1 MFDLDKWQEIFSIIR
16 KHKLRTIATAFGVFW
31 GILMLIILLGAGQ
44 GLQNGVMKDM
54 VLDATNSIWFF
65 TGQTSLPYNGMQPGR
80 ELQFTEADLQA
91 VEEHIEGVEFIAA
104 ENWLGGNFNVVRGS
118 KSSSFMVLGAGKD
131 YFNIKVH
138 QQYLKGR
145 KLNFND
151 NLSKRKVCVIGDR
164 VSEVLFEKDENPI
177 GQYINIKGVLLKV
190 VGLFHDEGW
199 GGRFSERIYT
209 PFSMFQQTFN
219 PDKSVRLFAVTT
231 KVGVSGRDLEQRVL
245 TLLRQRHTVSPD
257 DNQAFWTHNQ
267 EDSFQQI
274 NNLFLGIKSF
284 IWLVGIGTL
293 IAGIVGISNIMI
305 IVVKERTREIGVRK
319 AMGATPN
326 SIVGLILQESI
337 LITSI
342 AGYMGVL
349 VGVGLLEGLNYLLE
363 LAGEGVPY
371 FSNPQVNFPVVITAV
386 ILLIIAGTLAG
397 FFPAMR
403 AARIKPVEALRG

>member
-1 MFDLDKWQEIFSIIR
+1 MFDFDKWQEIFSIIQ
-16 KHKLRTIATAFGVFW
+16 KHKLRTAATAFGVFW

-65 TGQTSLPYNGMQPGR
+65 TGRTSLPYNGMQPGR
-80 ELQFTEADLQA
+80 ELKFTEEDLLA
-91 VEEHIEGVEFIAA
+91 VEEQIEGIEFIAP
-104 ENWLGGNFNVVRGS
+104 ENFLAGSFNIVKGT
-118 KSSSFMVLGAGKD
+118 KSAPFMVLGAGKD

-138 QQYLKGR
+138 QEYLKGR

-151 NLSKRKVCVIGDR
+151 NLGSRKVCVIGDR
-164 VSEVLFEKDENPI
+164 VSEVLFEEDENPI
-177 GQYINIKGVLLKV
+177 GAYIDIKGVAFKI
-190 VGLFHDEGW
+190 VGLFHDDGW

-209 PFSMFQQTFN
+209 PFSTFQQTFN
-219 PDKSVRLFAVTT
+219 PSKSVRLFAVTT
-231 KVGVSGRDLEQRVL
+231 KEGTSGGELEDRVL

-267 EDSFQQI
+267 EDNFNQI
-274 NNLFLGIKSF
+274 TNLFLGIKSF

-342 AGYMGVL
+342 AGYLGVL
-349 VGVGLLEGLNYLLE
+349 VGVGLLEGLNYVLT

-371 FSNPQVNFPVVITAV
+371 FANPQVDFPVVIAAV
-386 ILLIIAGTLAG
+386 IVLILAGTLAG
-397 FFPAMR
+397 LFPAMR
-403 AARIKPVEALRG
+403 AARIKPVEALKG

>member
-16 KHKLRTIATAFGVFW
+16 KHKMRTMATAFGVFW

-65 TGQTSLPYNGMQPGR
+65 TGRTSLPYNGMQPGR
-80 ELQFTEADLQA
+80 RLEFSEEDLKA
-91 VEEHIEGVEFIAA
+91 VEDHIEGVEFIAP
-104 ENWLGGNFNVVRGS
+104 ENWLMGDFNIIRGN
-118 KSSSFMVLGAGKD
+118 KSAPFMVLGAGKD

-138 QQYLKGR
+138 QQYLAGR

-151 NLSKRKVCVIGDR
+151 NLASRKVCVIGDR
-164 VSEVLFEKDENPI
+164 VSEVLFEKGEDPI
-177 GQYINIKGVLLKV
+177 GQYINIKGVLVKV

-209 PFSMFQQTFN
+209 PFSTFQQTFN
-219 PDKSVRLFAVTT
+219 PGKSVRLFAVTT
-231 KVGVSGRDLEQRVL
+231 QKGVSGKDLEQRVL
-245 TLLRQRHTVSPD
+245 TLLKQRHTVAPE

-267 EDSFQQI
+267 EDSFQQM

-342 AGYMGVL
+342 AGYLGVL
-349 VGVGLLEGLNYLLE
+349 VGVGVLEGLNYALKMI
-363 LAGEGVPY
+363 GEDIGY
-371 FSNPQVNFPVVITAV
+371 FSNPQVDFPIVITAV
-386 ILLIIAGTLAG
+386 VILIIAGTLAG
-397 FFPAMR
+397 WFPALR